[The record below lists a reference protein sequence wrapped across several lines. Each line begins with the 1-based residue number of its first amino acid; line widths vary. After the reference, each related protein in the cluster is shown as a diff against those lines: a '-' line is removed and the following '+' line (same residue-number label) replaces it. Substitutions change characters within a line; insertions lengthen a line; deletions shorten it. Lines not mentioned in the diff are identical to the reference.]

1 MISAVWTHSNC
12 NRSLCELRKGNDM
25 VFSSYETIFLF
36 MPIVLVGYFG
46 LSKVKNPLFQKL
58 FLIGASLF
66 FYAYFNPIYLLII
79 VSSIVVNYML
89 ATVILRFEEKTYFTK
104 AALITGILFNIGLLG
119 YFKYYDFFISN
130 INAVFGADFNL
141 KNILLPLGIS
151 FFTFQQLSFLI
162 SVYKKEEKIENL
174 LNYSLFVVF
183 FPQLVAGPIVLYS
196 EMIPQFADEKNRYF
210 NLENFAKGI
219 FVFSI
224 GLFKKVVIAD
234 TVALFVDNGFA
245 LSAFSAPAAWAVAL
259 SYTLQIYFD
268 FSGYSD
274 MAIGLGKMFNI
285 DIPTNFAS
293 PYTSDSL
300 TVFWRKW
307 HMTLGRALSTYVYI
321 PLGGNKKGAFRTY
334 LNLFI
339 TFCVSGLWHGA
350 AWTFV
355 IWGALHGIIVALER
369 LFHNILV
376 KIPKSIRVAYTF
388 LTVNFLWVL
397 FRATSFEQAL
407 SVYKGML
414 NFSDLSLS
422 KLQQLTLD
430 GIVQFPSA
438 IAILYVLAILLLL
451 SFVVFFAK
459 NSQQTAAEFKFS
471 KKNLFV
477 TVILF
482 VVSVIHLSRLST
494 FIYFNF

>member
-1 MISAVWTHSNC
+1 
-12 NRSLCELRKGNDM
+12 M

-36 MPIVLVGYFG
+36 LPIVLIGYFG
-46 LSKVKNPLFQKL
+46 LSKLRNSSFQKL

-66 FYAYFNPIYLLII
+66 FYAYFNPTYLLII
-79 VSSIVVNYML
+79 IASILVNYTL
-89 ATVILRFEEKTYFTK
+89 AKVILRFDEVLHWKK
-104 AALITGILFNIGLLG
+104 AALIGGILFNIGLLG

-162 SVYKKEEKIENL
+162 SVYKKQEKIENL

-196 EMIPQFADEKNRYF
+196 EMIPQFSCEKNRYF
-210 NLENFAKGI
+210 NRENFAKGI
-219 FVFSI
+219 FVFCI

-234 TVALFVDNGFA
+234 TVALFVNNGFG
-245 LSAFSAPAAWAVAL
+245 LNSFSAPTAWAVAL

-285 DIPTNFAS
+285 NIPSNFMS
-293 PYTSDSL
+293 PYTSESI

-307 HMTLGRALSTYVYI
+307 HITLGRALSTYVYI
-321 PLGGNKKGAFRTY
+321 PLGGNKKGALRTY
-334 LNLFI
+334 LNLFV
-339 TFCVSGLWHGA
+339 TFLVSGLWHGA

-355 IWGALHGIIVALER
+355 IWGALHGVIVALER
-369 LFHNILV
+369 LFKNVLI
-376 KIPKSIRVAYTF
+376 KIPKIIRIACTF

-407 SVYKGML
+407 KIYKGMF
-414 NFSDLSLS
+414 NFSNLSLYN
-422 KLQQLTLD
+422 LRALTLD
-430 GIVQFPSA
+430 GIVDLPSA
-438 IAILYVLAILLLL
+438 IAILYVLGILFLLC
-451 SFVVFFAK
+451 FVVFFTK
-459 NSQQTAAEFKFS
+459 NAQKRTEEFNFS
-471 KKNLFV
+471 KANLFM

-482 VVSVIHLSRLST
+482 VISVIHLSRLST